1 MWDEI
6 DLNNYDPESVQRA
19 MESGGLL
26 PPGYYFAVLDG
37 ANSVTSKSSDLEGQE
52 LTFRVTAGPYK
63 DQQITDTL
71 WKPDPTKAAMVN
83 RALLFQ
89 HRLGLI
95 ARDDSG
101 KKFVRIEGKH
111 SFADC
116 LDTTVIISVKHET
129 YPKKDKKGVETGE
142 RGTAARLEFNGV
154 HAIDDPKSI
163 EKANQTIA
171 EQSSGTEP
179 PPAASTANTPKPTP
193 PKPATSTATTA
204 PKSATEPA
212 AKKRFDTSKL

>member
-26 PPGYYFAVLDG
+26 PAGYYFAILDG
-37 ANSVTSKSSDLEGQE
+37 ANSVTSKSSGLEGQE
-52 LTFRVTAGPYK
+52 LTFRITAGPFK

-71 WKPDPTKAAMVN
+71 WKPDPTKTAMVN

-129 YPKKDKKGVETGE
+129 YDRKDKAGNATGE
-142 RGTAARLEFNGV
+142 KGTSARLEFNGI
-154 HAIDDPKSI
+154 HQIDDPKSI

-171 EQSSGTEP
+171 EQSGTAEP
-179 PPAASTANTPKPTP
+179 PPAASTASTPKPP
-193 PKPATSTATTA
+193 PKPATPAAATA
-204 PKSATEPA
+204 PKAATEPA
-212 AKKRFDTSKL
+212 PKKRFDTSKL